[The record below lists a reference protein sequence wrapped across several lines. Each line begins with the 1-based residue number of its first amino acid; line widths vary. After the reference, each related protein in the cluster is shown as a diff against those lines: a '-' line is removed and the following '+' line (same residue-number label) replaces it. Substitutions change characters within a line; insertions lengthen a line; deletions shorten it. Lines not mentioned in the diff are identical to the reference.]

1 MQPHCVYLSYA
12 MDHNEAFISAVH
24 SANLERFE
32 TTHKAPSNIAL
43 VKYWGKYAS
52 QIPANA
58 SISFTLSEAH
68 TTSRILFEKAAKSEV
83 HVMYEGEPKPEFE
96 PKIVQ
101 FLERIRLYC
110 PFLSAYKITIDTVNT
125 FPHSSGIASSAS
137 GMAALAMGIVALEQ
151 KLGGIAEEAMLQK
164 ASFLARLGSGSAARS
179 IEGPVVSW
187 GEHAELENSSDL
199 YATKFERP
207 HELFKTYQDS
217 ILIVHKG
224 TKKVSSTVG
233 HDLMKN
239 HPFKEARFE
248 QAQSHMSSLVAAM
261 KKGNI
266 EAFIKIVESEALSL
280 HAMMMTSN
288 PYFVLME
295 PQTLEVIKKV
305 WEYRA
310 QTQTPLC
317 FTLDAGAN
325 VHLLYP
331 EAHKKE
337 VHDFIEN
344 QLKQHCEDGFYIHD
358 RCGEGAV

>member
-1 MQPHCVYLSYA
+1 MQSHSVSLNHP
-12 MDHNEAFISAVH
+12 MDQNEAFISTVQTAT
-24 SANLERFE
+24 LERFE

-52 QIPANA
+52 QIPANP

-68 TTSRILFEKAAKSEV
+68 TSSRLLFEKAPKAEV
-83 HVMYEGEPKPEFE
+83 RVLYQGEPKPEFE
-96 PKIVQ
+96 PKVVQ

-110 PFLSAYKITIDTVNT
+110 PFLNGYKITIDTSNT

-137 GMAALAMGIVALEQ
+137 GMAALAMGIVTLEQ
-151 KLGGIAEEAMLQK
+151 KLGGIDKEVMAQK

-179 IEGPVVSW
+179 IEGPIVSW
-187 GEHAELENSSDL
+187 GKHHELEQSSDL

-207 HELFKTYQDS
+207 HEIFKTYQDT

-224 TKKVSSTVG
+224 AKKVSSTVG
-233 HDLMKN
+233 HDLMN
-239 HPFKEARFE
+239 NPPYKEARFE
-248 QAQSHMSSLVAAM
+248 QAQTHMSSLVSAL

-266 EAFIKIVESEALSL
+266 ASFIRIVESEALSL

-295 PQTLEVIKKV
+295 PQTLEVIKKI
-305 WEYRA
+305 WEYREK
-310 QTQTPLC
+310 TETPVC

-331 EAHKKE
+331 EAEKE
-337 VHDFIEN
+337 KVHAFIEN
-344 QLKQHCEDGFYIHD
+344 KLKGYCEDGFFIHD
-358 RCGEGAV
+358 HCGEGAV